1 MRISSYISISVAAL
15 FTLFPPTSV
24 AQSAVQLN
32 SQLPLE
38 VRSPYFNFWTR
49 SYSPSGI
56 LNSTDFFFTQALPGR
71 TALIRIDGVT
81 HSIWGQ
87 LPLANQTNLTGTFI
101 TATRTSFTFQIGPVE
116 LIATF
121 FSPIEPGDWVRQSI
135 PFTYLHFDIEAT
147 DGKAHDV
154 QLYVHVQSGEF
165 FNGADQTQS
174 ITWST
179 SSTGLSVYEMAQS
192 QSQQVFSENSQG
204 QPTWGQFYFATAVND
219 DVTYNVGPLDTLVG
233 NFSAQGSLGPV
244 PGTTSPVEGT
254 TNVSTAFALSRNL
267 GSVSNA
273 SAVFAIGF
281 IQDPAVQYVDPTGI
295 SQRRHPY
302 FRTKYPNTAD
312 LIDAF
317 IGDFE
322 DAWTRM
328 LELES
333 KIVVDSAG
341 LPGDYYSTVLSYV
354 TRLVFSSTVLTVGEA
369 PDGTLDPTD
378 VMMFMKNTGTVAST
392 NRVNPV
398 EVLYAAFPM
407 FMYFDPG
414 LGGPLLEP
422 LLRYQSSE
430 SYTLRLAAPDAGSSY
445 PNTTF
450 SSFAHQQGIEQTA
463 NMLIMMYA
471 YARSSGNGTSIQ
483 TYYPLLTNW
492 TNYLVDTTLYTSNQ
506 ESADL
511 LSVNNQTNLA
521 IKGII
526 AIKAMSLMAAAM
538 SKSTDYSATANA
550 YYTTWKSL
558 ALGSDRHVLA
568 QYQNESSW
576 SLAYNMFADHWL
588 RTNLISTAVL
598 YDHSNFLKRVNIT
611 AAPLTFSIADIGI
624 PLDSLRPNNVTY
636 SSNMFAAGFGDKTL
650 QRLIFSGVE
659 THPFENDVSITAN
672 ATLTLWSASPDLGS
686 AYAPLVLTVP
696 LKSISTNGGSSALAS
711 HNSSAA
717 RKLGLALGCSLFVAL
732 IIIFAVLVY
741 RRRMRL
747 SAARFYATRRGHKR
761 HRSMAP
767 VESESGGGGGMMK
780 LDFIPSFGAS
790 SKSVRARREPGWK
803 NLEDYE
809 YD

>member
-1 MRISSYISISVAAL
+1 MRISSYVSILVAAL
-15 FTLFPPTSV
+15 FTFFPPTSV
-24 AQSAVQLN
+24 AQSAVELDG
-32 SQLPLE
+32 QLPLE

-49 SYSPSGI
+49 PYSPSGI
-56 LNSTDFFFTQALPGR
+56 LNSTDFFFTQTFAGR

-81 HSIWGQ
+81 HSIFGQ
-87 LPLANQTNLTGTFI
+87 LSLADQTNFTGSFI

-154 QLYVHVQSGEF
+154 QLYVHVLSGEF
-165 FNGADQTQS
+165 LLPADQTQS
-174 ITWST
+174 ISWST
-179 SSTGLSVYEMAQS
+179 SSTGLSVYEVAQS
-192 QSQQVFSENSQG
+192 QSQQSFSENSQG
-204 QPTWGQFYFATAVND
+204 LPTWGQFYFATAVND
-219 DVTYNVGPLDTLVG
+219 DVTSNVGPPDTLVG

-254 TNVSTAFALSRNL
+254 TDVSTAFALSRNL

-281 IQDPAVQYVDPTGI
+281 VQDPAVQYVSPTGI

-312 LIDAF
+312 LIDGF

-322 DAWTRM
+322 NAWTRM

-333 KIVVDSAG
+333 KIVVDAAG
-341 LPGDYYSTVLSYV
+341 LPEDYYSTVLSYA

-378 VMMFMKNTGTVAST
+378 VMMFMKNTGALSST

-398 EVLYAAFPM
+398 EVLYNAFPM
-407 FMYFDPG
+407 FMYFDPT

-422 LLRYQSSE
+422 LLRYQSSQY
-430 SYTLRLAAPDAGSSY
+430 YTQPFAALDAGSSY

-450 SSFAHQQGIEQTA
+450 SSVAHQQGIEQTA

-471 YARSSGNGTSIQ
+471 YARASGNGTSIQ

-492 TNYLVDTTLYTSNQ
+492 TDYLVDTTLYTVNQ
-506 ESADL
+506 QTADL

-526 AIKAMSLMAAAM
+526 AIKAMSMMAAAM

-558 ALGSDRHVLA
+558 ALGSDQHVLA

-576 SLAYNMFADHWL
+576 SLGHNMFADHWL
-588 RTNLISTAVL
+588 KTGLISNAIL
-598 YDHSNFLKRVNIT
+598 DAHSNFLKQVNIT
-611 AAPLTFSIADIGI
+611 AAPLTFSIAGIGI
-624 PLDSLRPNNVTY
+624 PLDSLRPNNITY

-650 QRLIFSGVE
+650 QRIIFSGAE
-659 THPFENDVSITAN
+659 SHPYENDVSVVAN
-672 ATLTLWSASPDLGS
+672 ATLALWSPSPDLGS

-696 LKSISTNGGSSALAS
+696 LKSISANSGSSSTLAS
-711 HNSSAA
+711 HGSSAA
-717 RKLGLALGCSLFVAL
+717 RKLGLALGCSLFAAL
-732 IIIFAVLVY
+732 LVIFAVLFY
-741 RRRMRL
+741 RRRMRTRL
-747 SAARFYATRRGHKR
+747 YATRRGHKR
-761 HRSMAP
+761 HRSMIPA
-767 VESESGGGGGMMK
+767 ESESGGGMMK

>member
-1 MRISSYISISVAAL
+1 MRISSYVSISVATL
-15 FTLFPPTSV
+15 FAFFPPTSV
-24 AQSAVQLN
+24 AQSAVELN

-49 SYSPSGI
+49 PYSPSGI
-56 LNSTDFFFTQALPGR
+56 LNSTEFFFSQAFAGR
-71 TALIRIDGVT
+71 TALIRIDNVT
-81 HSIWGQ
+81 HSIFGQ
-87 LPLANQTNLTGTFI
+87 LPLADQTNFTGAFI
-101 TATRTSFTFQIGPVE
+101 TATRTSFTFQIGPVG
-116 LIATF
+116 LTATF

-154 QLYVHVQSGEF
+154 QLYVHVLSGEF
-165 FNGADQTQS
+165 FTAADQPQS

-179 SSTGLSVYEMAQS
+179 LSTGLSVYEMAQS
-192 QSQQVFSENSQG
+192 PSQQFYSENSQG

-219 DVTYNVGPLDTLVG
+219 DVTYNVGPPDTLVG
-233 NFSAQGSLGPV
+233 NFSAQGSLSPV

-267 GSVSNA
+267 GSISNA

-281 IQDPAVQYVDPTGI
+281 VQDPAVQYVDSTGI

-312 LIDAF
+312 LIDGF

-333 KIVVDSAG
+333 KIVIDTAG
-341 LPGDYYSTVLSYV
+341 LPGDYYSTVLSYA

-378 VMMFMKNTGTVAST
+378 VMMFMKNIGTLSSA

-407 FMYFDPG
+407 FMYFDPN

-422 LLRYQSSE
+422 LLRYQSSKY
-430 SYTLRLAAPDAGSSY
+430 YTQPSAAPDAGSFY
-445 PNTTF
+445 PNTSF
-450 SSFAHQQGIEQTA
+450 SSFTHQQGIEQTA

-483 TYYPLLTNW
+483 TYYPLLKNW
-492 TNYLVDTTLYTSNQ
+492 TDYLVDTTLYTSNQ

-526 AIKAMSLMAAAM
+526 AIKAMSMMAAAM

-550 YYTTWKSL
+550 YYTTWKNL
-558 ALGSDRHVLA
+558 ALGSDQHVLA

-576 SLAYNMFADHWL
+576 SLGYNMFADHWL
-588 RTNLISTAVL
+588 KTGLISKAIL
-598 YDHSNFLKRVNIT
+598 DAHSNFLRQVNIT
-611 AAPLTFSIADIGI
+611 GAPLTFSIADIGI
-624 PLDSLRPNNVTY
+624 PLDSLRPDNVTY

-650 QRLIFSGVE
+650 QRIIFSGME
-659 THPFENDVSITAN
+659 SHPFLNDVSLTAN
-672 ATLTLWSASPDLGS
+672 TTLTLWSASPDLGS

-696 LKSISTNGGSSALAS
+696 LKSISTDAGSSTLAS
-711 HNSSAA
+711 HSSSAA
-717 RKLGLALGCSLFVAL
+717 RKVGLALGCSLFAAL
-732 IIIFAVLVY
+732 LVILAVLVY

-747 SAARFYATRRGHKR
+747 GTARFYATRRGHKR

-767 VESESGGGGGMMK
+767 ADSESVGGGTMK
-780 LDFIPSFGAS
+780 LGFIPSFGAP

-809 YD
+809 Y

>member
-1 MRISSYISISVAAL
+1 M
-15 FTLFPPTSV
+15 
-24 AQSAVQLN
+24 
-32 SQLPLE
+32 
-38 VRSPYFNFWTR
+38 
-49 SYSPSGI
+49 
-56 LNSTDFFFTQALPGR
+56 
-71 TALIRIDGVT
+71 
-81 HSIWGQ
+81 
-87 LPLANQTNLTGTFI
+87 
-101 TATRTSFTFQIGPVE
+101 
-116 LIATF
+116 
-121 FSPIEPGDWVRQSI
+121 

-147 DGKAHDV
+147 DRKAHDV
-154 QLYVHVQSGEF
+154 RLYVHWSLVGEF
-165 FNGADQTQS
+165 LTPDQTQS

-179 SSTGLSVYEMAQS
+179 FSTGLSVYEMAQL
-192 QSQQVFSENSQG
+192 QSQQSFSENSQG

-219 DVTYNVGPLDTLVG
+219 DVTYNVGPPDTLVG

-244 PGTTSPVEGT
+244 PGTTSPVEGI

-273 SAVFAIGF
+273 SAVFAIGLSK
-281 IQDPAVQYVDPTGI
+281 IPPCNTSTPTGI
-295 SQRRHPY
+295 SQQRHPY

-312 LIDAF
+312 LIDGF

-333 KIVVDSAG
+333 KIVVDTAG
-341 LPGDYYSTVLSYV
+341 LPGDYYSTVLSYA

-378 VMMFMKNTGTVAST
+378 VMMFMKNIGTLSST

-398 EVLYAAFPM
+398 EVLYDAFPM
-407 FMYFDPG
+407 FMYFDPT

-422 LLRYQSSE
+422 LLRYQSSK
-430 SYTLRLAAPDAGSSY
+430 SYTQPFAALDAGPSY

-450 SSFAHQQGIEQTA
+450 SSSAHQQGIERELNVSIPVYTQTRTRSETA

-492 TNYLVDTTLYTSNQ
+492 TDYLVDTTLYTANQ
-506 ESADL
+506 QTADL

-526 AIKAMSLMAAAM
+526 AIKAMSMMAAAM

-550 YYTTWKSL
+550 YYTTWKNL
-558 ALGSDRHVLA
+558 ALGADQHVLA

-576 SLAYNMFADHWL
+576 SLGHNMFADHWL
-588 RTNLISTAVL
+588 KTGLISEAIL
-598 YDHSNFLKRVNIT
+598 DAHSNFLKQVNIT
-611 AAPLTFSIADIGI
+611 AAPLTYSIADIGI
-624 PLDSLRPNNVTY
+624 PLDSLRPNNITY

-650 QRLIFSGVE
+650 QRIIFSGAE
-659 THPFENDVSITAN
+659 SHPYENDVSVITN
-672 ATLTLWSASPDLGS
+672 ATPAFWSPSPDLGS

-696 LKSISTNGGSSALAS
+696 LKSISANAGGSALAS
-711 HNSSAA
+711 HGSSAA
-717 RKLGLALGCSLFVAL
+717 RKLGLALGCSLFAAL
-732 IIIFAVLVY
+732 LVILAVLVY

-747 SAARFYATRRGHKR
+747 SAARLYATRRGHKR

-767 VESESGGGGGMMK
+767 AESESGGGMMK

>member
-1 MRISSYISISVAAL
+1 MRISSYVSISVAAL
-15 FTLFPPTSV
+15 FTFFPPTFV
-24 AQSAVQLN
+24 AQSAIELN

-49 SYSPSGI
+49 PYSPSGI
-56 LNSTDFFFTQALPGR
+56 LNSTDFFFTQTFAGR

-81 HSIWGQ
+81 HSIFGQ
-87 LPLANQTNLTGTFI
+87 LPLADQTNFTGSFI
-101 TATRTSFTFQIGPVE
+101 TATRTSFTFQIGPVQ

-154 QLYVHVQSGEF
+154 QLYVHILSGEF
-165 FNGADQTQS
+165 FLADQTQS

-179 SSTGLSVYEMAQS
+179 SSTGLSVYEIAQS
-192 QSQQVFSENSQG
+192 QIQQPFSENSQG
-204 QPTWGQFYFATAVND
+204 QPTWGQFCFATAVND
-219 DVTYNVGPLDTLVG
+219 DVTYNVGPPDTLVG
-233 NFSAQGSLGPV
+233 NFSAQGSLSPV

-254 TNVSTAFALSRNL
+254 TNVSTAFGLSRNL

-281 IQDPAVQYVDPTGI
+281 VQDPAVQYVGPTGI
-295 SQRRHPY
+295 SQQRRPY

-312 LIDAF
+312 LIDGF

-333 KIVVDSAG
+333 KIVIDTAG
-341 LPGDYYSTVLSYV
+341 LPGDYYSTVLSYA

-378 VMMFMKNTGTVAST
+378 VMMFMKNTGTLSST

-398 EVLYAAFPM
+398 EVLYDAFPM
-407 FMYFDPG
+407 FMYFDPT

-422 LLRYQSSE
+422 LLRYQSSQY
-430 SYTLRLAAPDAGSSY
+430 YTQPFAALDAGSSY

-450 SSFAHQQGIEQTA
+450 SSPTHQQGIEQTA

-492 TNYLVDTTLYTSNQ
+492 TDYLVDTTLYTANQ
-506 ESADL
+506 QTADL

-526 AIKAMSLMAAAM
+526 AIKAMSMMAAAM

-558 ALGSDRHVLA
+558 ALGPDQHVLA

-576 SLAYNMFADHWL
+576 SLGHNMFADHWL
-588 RTNLISTAVL
+588 KTGLISQAIL
-598 YDHSNFLKRVNIT
+598 DAHSNFLKQVNIT
-611 AAPLTFSIADIGI
+611 PAPLTYSIADIGI
-624 PLDSLRPNNVTY
+624 PLDSLRPNNITY

-650 QRLIFSGVE
+650 QRIIFSGVE
-659 THPFENDVSITAN
+659 SHPFENDVSIISN
-672 ATLTLWSASPDLGS
+672 ATLALWSASPDLGS

-696 LKSISTNGGSSALAS
+696 LKSISTNAGSSALAS
-711 HNSSAA
+711 HGSSAA
-717 RKLGLALGCSLFVAL
+717 RKLGLALGCSLFAAL
-732 IIIFAVLVY
+732 LVILAVLVY

-747 SAARFYATRRGHKR
+747 GAARLYATRRGHKR
-761 HRSMAP
+761 HRSSMAP
-767 VESESGGGGGMMK
+767 AESESGGGMMK

>member
-1 MRISSYISISVAAL
+1 MRISAYVSISVAAL
-15 FTLFPPTSV
+15 FTFFPPTSV
-24 AQSAVQLN
+24 AQSAVELN

-49 SYSPSGI
+49 PYSPSGI
-56 LNSTDFFFTQALPGR
+56 LNSTDFFFAQTFAGR
-71 TALIRIDGVT
+71 TALIQIDGVT
-81 HSIWGQ
+81 HSIFGQ
-87 LPLANQTNLTGTFI
+87 LPLASQTNFTGSYI

-154 QLYVHVQSGEF
+154 RLYVHVLSGEF
-165 FNGADQTQS
+165 LAADQTQS

-179 SSTGLSVYEMAQS
+179 FSTGLSVYEMAQL
-192 QSQQVFSENSQG
+192 QSQQSFSENSQG

-219 DVTYNVGPLDTLVG
+219 DVTYNVGPPDTLVG
-233 NFSAQGSLGPV
+233 DFSAQGSLGPV
-244 PGTTSPVEGT
+244 PGTTSPVEGI

-281 IQDPAVQYVDPTGI
+281 VQDPTVQYVDPTGI
-295 SQRRHPY
+295 SQQRHPY

-312 LIDAF
+312 LIDGF

-333 KIVVDSAG
+333 KIV
-341 LPGDYYSTVLSYV
+341 GDYYSTVLSYA

-378 VMMFMKNTGTVAST
+378 VMMFMKNIGTLSST

-398 EVLYAAFPM
+398 EVLYDAFPM
-407 FMYFDPG
+407 FMYFDPT

-422 LLRYQSSE
+422 LLRYQSSK
-430 SYTLRLAAPDAGSSY
+430 SYTQPFAALDAG
-445 PNTTF
+445 
-450 SSFAHQQGIEQTA
+450 IERELNVSIPVYTQTRTRSETA

-492 TNYLVDTTLYTSNQ
+492 TDYLVDTTLYTANQ
-506 ESADL
+506 QTADL

-526 AIKAMSLMAAAM
+526 AIKAMSMMAAAM

-550 YYTTWKSL
+550 YYTTWKNL
-558 ALGSDRHVLA
+558 ALGADQHVLA

-576 SLAYNMFADHWL
+576 SLGHNMFADHWL
-588 RTNLISTAVL
+588 KTGLISEAIL
-598 YDHSNFLKRVNIT
+598 DAHSNFLKQVNIT
-611 AAPLTFSIADIGI
+611 AAPLTYSIADIGI
-624 PLDSLRPNNVTY
+624 PLDSLRPNNITY

-650 QRLIFSGVE
+650 QRIIFSGAE
-659 THPFENDVSITAN
+659 SHPYENDVSVITN
-672 ATLTLWSASPDLGS
+672 ATLAVWSPSPDLGS

-696 LKSISTNGGSSALAS
+696 LKSISANAGGSALAS
-711 HNSSAA
+711 HGSSAA
-717 RKLGLALGCSLFVAL
+717 RKLGLALGCSLFAAL
-732 IIIFAVLVY
+732 LVILAVLVY

-747 SAARFYATRRGHKR
+747 GAARLYATRRGHKR

-767 VESESGGGGGMMK
+767 AESESGGGMMK